1 METKAIIKGK
11 TLSVQ
16 VQADETK
23 SSVLCLENLLIND
36 ILQENRMQG
45 SIEIKCLKTKNQP
58 TDVLKSTCNTIPA
71 LIQNPLAFC
80 VKICQPL
87 SLKRLPSALTP
98 AKVQSLKGWLCFPF
112 SESVHRSHLTCILQ
126 GLNYLSVSELTKRI

>member
-45 SIEIKCLKTKNQP
+45 SIEIKCLKTKKTANWCFKVHMQHDSCLDSKP
-58 TDVLKSTCNTIPA
+58 AGLLCKNMST
-71 LIQNPLAFC
+71 
-80 VKICQPL
+80 
-87 SLKRLPSALTP
+87 
-98 AKVQSLKGWLCFPF
+98 
-112 SESVHRSHLTCILQ
+112 
-126 GLNYLSVSELTKRI
+126 SVSETATLCTHTC